1 MHVITVAF
9 GSAPATWQFIF
20 KTEERAVKAWDNLN
34 IGKAGDRVVVIDDF
48 GQTALFDPVNITGR
62 MIENLDLSKLA
73 QVQRGLHQQRT
84 QAEFQKAAESDP
96 AIRMAMRG
104 PAVLSPMAG
113 FNGRGN

>member
-9 GSAPATWQFIF
+9 GTAPAMWQFVF
-20 KTEERAVKAWDNLN
+20 KTEEAAQKAWIDVM
-34 IGKAGDRVVVIDDF
+34 KAGRISITDEF
-48 GQTALFDPVNITGR
+48 GQTAAFDTNNVTGR
-62 MIENLDLSKLA
+62 MMENLDLSKLA